1 MTFSTHKNNKHG
13 IRNKIEESKVVES
26 KEQKE
31 AQYNKQND
39 RKF

>member
-13 IRNKIEESKVVES
+13 IRNKIEEPKVVES

-31 AQYNKQND
+31 TQQTK
-39 RKF
+39 R